1 MYAKADHPARR
12 LFRLA
17 AAACLLLMTIGLAD
31 RSFASGYDAG
41 VHAEAASRAAGDA
54 GHSESGC
61 WHPDHSDESDIPV
74 VDVPVGLG
82 PARRLPSSC
91 SDGRTAVSLRPPVRP
106 PSP

>member
-1 MYAKADHPARR
+1 MSAKADHFARPLIR
-12 LFRLA
+12 L

-31 RSFASGYDAG
+31 RSLASVDDVE
-41 VHAEAASRAAGDA
+41 VHAAAAARAACDA
-54 GHSESGC
+54 GHSESGF

-74 VDVPVGLG
+74 GDIPVGLG

-91 SDGRTAVSLRPPVRP
+91 SDDRMAVPLRPPVRP